1 MMHRRILFLPDSALP
16 TVCRGGIEKA
26 TELLAGELARRGNG
40 VRILV
45 WRGGSDVSVES
56 PRKRVL
62 KKSWNSW
69 TQKG

>member
-1 MMHRRILFLPDSALP
+1 MKILFLLDSVL
-16 TVCRGGIEKA
+16 TVPCRGGIERA
-26 TELLAGELARRGNG
+26 TEVLARELTWRGNG